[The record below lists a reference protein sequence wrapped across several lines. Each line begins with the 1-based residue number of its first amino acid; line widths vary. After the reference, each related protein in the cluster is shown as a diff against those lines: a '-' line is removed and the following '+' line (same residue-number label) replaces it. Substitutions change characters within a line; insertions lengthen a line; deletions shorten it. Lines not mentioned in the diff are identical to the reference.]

1 MVIVQHIEFI
11 AAQKDAKPG
20 QKYFWATQQIETLPW
35 LLPWLWIEDCN
46 LPMMK
51 TCMLFGGVRSITFG

>member
-51 TCMLFGGVRSITFG
+51 TCMLFEG